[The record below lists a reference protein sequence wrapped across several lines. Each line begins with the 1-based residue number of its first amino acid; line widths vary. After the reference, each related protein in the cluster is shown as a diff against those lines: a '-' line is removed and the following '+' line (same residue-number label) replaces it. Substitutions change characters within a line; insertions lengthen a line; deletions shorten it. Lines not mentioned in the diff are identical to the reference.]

1 MLRAGTKMQTLNRKN
16 FNKNKYPTSIMQFG
30 EGNFLRAFVDWQI
43 DKLNEQT
50 GLNAGVAIIR
60 PIDYDSLP
68 LLNTQDGLYTCI
80 IRGINEQNKAV
91 SEQRIISC
99 VNEEIP
105 VYKEFDNYLKLAE
118 NSDLKVIF
126 SNTTEAGIEYI
137 PEDKLSDTPAK
148 AFPAKLTQW
157 LFHRFKHFNGA
168 SSSGMIIIPCEL
180 IDYNGEKLKEIVL
193 QYSQLWDL
201 PSEFVNWLNEHNHF
215 CSSLVDRI
223 VTGFP
228 RDEHQALQQQCGY
241 YDNFMVTAEY
251 FHLFVIQGPQHLA
264 DVLHLEGS
272 DLNIKVVDD
281 IAPYKQRKVA
291 ILNGAHTAMVPLAY
305 MANIDSVGEALA
317 SPLLEKYV
325 TKLIFDEVIPTLSLP
340 KEELQIFANDVLNRF
355 RNPYICHLLMS
366 ISLNSMT
373 KFKTRL
379 LPQLEQYI
387 SDYKTVPPLIA
398 TALAG
403 QILFYRGER
412 NGDKIELADS
422 PKWLA
427 LFNEQWQQ
435 HQQGSITTNE
445 LVSSVLAANWHW
457 DKDLNEI
464 AGLTDKVTEQLS
476 LMLSSSVEQTLVNL
490 LES

>member
-1 MLRAGTKMQTLNRKN
+1 MYTLNRKN
-16 FNKNKYPTSIMQFG
+16 VNKNKYPTTIMQFG

-60 PIDYDSLP
+60 PIDYDALP
-68 LLNTQDGLYTCI
+68 LLNTQDGLYTSI
-80 IRGINEQNKAV
+80 IRGINEQGESV
-91 SEQRIISC
+91 SNERIISC

-105 VYKEFDNYLKLAE
+105 VYKEFDKYLKLAE
-118 NSDLKVIF
+118 SAELKMIF

-137 PEDKLSDTPAK
+137 AADKLTDAPAK
-148 AFPAKLTQW
+148 AFPGKLTQW
-157 LFHRFKHFNGA
+157 LFHRFNHFNG
-168 SSSGMIIIPCEL
+168 SSESGMVIIPCEL

-193 QYSQLWDL
+193 QYCQLWDL
-201 PSEFVNWLNEHNHF
+201 PSEFVSWLNEHNHF
-215 CSSLVDRI
+215 CSTLVDRI

-228 RDEHQALQQQCGY
+228 RDEHQSLQEQYGY

-251 FHLFVIQGPQHLA
+251 FHLFVIQGPQHLEELLCLA
-264 DVLHLEGS
+264 GS
-272 DLNIKVVDD
+272 DVNIKIVDD

-325 TKLIFDEVIPTLSLP
+325 SKLIFDEIIPTLSLP
-340 KEELQIFANDVLNRF
+340 EDELKVFANDVLNRF

-387 SDYKTVPPLIA
+387 TDNKTVPPLIA
-398 TALAG
+398 TAIAG
-403 QILFYRGER
+403 QILFYRGQR
-412 NGDKIELADS
+412 NDEQIELADS
-422 PKWLA
+422 PEWLE
-427 LFNEQWQQ
+427 LFKSLWQQ
-435 HQQGSITTNE
+435 HQDGAMSLTE
-445 LVSSVLAANWHW
+445 LVSAVLAAEWHW
-457 DKDLNEI
+457 DKNLNNLP
-464 AGLTDKVTEQLS
+464 GLTAAVTDQLAN
-476 LMLSSSVEQTLVNL
+476 MLNTSVVDTLTKQ